1 MTPNLRRRL
10 LIYSLPA
17 VVLCVLTIA
26 KVLSA
31 FVAASVASSAYQH
44 RDRATLSTAVSWL
57 KVLDVIEPARTHFA
71 AGNLAVLDDRLEDA
85 DRQFS
90 ASLSLTDAR
99 GSCAARVNLEFVRET
114 QGDRAGFASDVQ
126 NALAYYRS
134 AVTVVEQSERG
145 CFAGNND
152 ADPRR
157 QSLRSDALTRLDL
170 KIKSLQALQAPS
182 APLPPSVAA
191 APPEVPLGTTADHDI
206 HQLDPAVGLPLD
218 RLAQIL
224 RDASANS

>member
-1 MTPNLRRRL
+1 MAMTPNLRRTL
-10 LIYSLPA
+10 LIYSAPA
-17 VVLCVLTIA
+17 VAVCVLTIA

-44 RDRATLSTAVSWL
+44 GDRATLSTAVSWL

-90 ASLSLTDAR
+90 ASLSLADAR
-99 GSCAARVNLEFVRET
+99 DTCAARVNLEFVRET
-114 QGDRAGFASDVQ
+114 QGDRAGLMSDVH
-126 NALAYYRS
+126 NALTYYRS

-157 QSLRSDALTRLDL
+157 QTLRNDALTRLDL
-170 KIKSLQALQAPS
+170 KIKSLQAPS
-182 APLPPSVAA
+182 ASLPPPVAS
-191 APPEVPLGTTADHDI
+191 APPEAPLGTTTDDDV
-206 HQLDPAVGLPLD
+206 HQLDPTVGPPLD

-224 RDASANS
+224 RDASTNP